1 MDRDASL
8 AMTRP
13 MSIISSFSENQSEFN
28 FENSA
33 VSMQANPT
41 IADQA
46 SEDEQSCI
54 ANLRPKT
61 FQDYVG
67 QTKLKEILQIS
78 ISAAK
83 KRNDPASVGHI
94 LLYGPPGLGKTSC
107 ASLLAGELGTK
118 AHIFS
123 APALERPKD
132 ILGTLMS
139 VQTGDVIFID
149 EIHRFNKITEELLY
163 PALEDFQID
172 LSTGKGTSSRVMR
185 LNINK
190 FIMVGATT
198 KLGCISS
205 PLRDRFIHLH
215 RMEYYSENELA
226 EILKHNSQK
235 LNIELQD
242 QAAAII
248 AASSRGT
255 PRITNRLLRL
265 VRDYAHHL
273 GHDHIDLEIAEKAL
287 KLYRIDNAG
296 LDLMDRKILSVL
308 VEKYNGGPAGLEA
321 IASIIGED
329 KDTIEDYYEPFLIQS
344 GYLIRTQRGR
354 IVTEKGFEYL
364 KK

>member
-1 MDRDASL
+1 
-8 AMTRP
+8 

-28 FENSA
+28 LESSA
-33 VSMQANPT
+33 ISMQAKAT
-41 IADQA
+41 AGDQVN
-46 SEDEQSCI
+46 EDEQSCI

-67 QTKLKEILQIS
+67 QSKLKEILQIS

-132 ILGTLMS
+132 ILGNLMS
-139 VQTGDVIFID
+139 LKTGDVIFVD
-149 EIHRFNKITEELLY
+149 EIHRLNKITEELLY

-172 LSTGKGTSSRVMR
+172 LNTGKGTSSRVMR

-190 FIMVGATT
+190 FILVGATT
-198 KLGCISS
+198 KLGCISA
-205 PLRDRFIHLH
+205 PLRDRFVHVH
-215 RMEYYSENELA
+215 RMEYYNESELSQ
-226 EILKHNSQK
+226 ILKHNSK
-235 LNIELQD
+235 ILDIGLD
-242 QAAAII
+242 DDAAEII
-248 AASSRGT
+248 SASSRGT

-265 VRDYAHHL
+265 IRDYTHHL
-273 GHDHIDLEIAEKAL
+273 GHNHINLEIAEKAL
-287 KLYRIDNAG
+287 KLYRIDSAG

-308 VEKYNGGPAGLEA
+308 VDKYKGGPAGLEA

-354 IVTEKGFEYL
+354 IVTEKGLEYL
-364 KK
+364 SMT